1 MQKEAEKN
9 AMLDK
14 LVLEMS
20 LKPGKTTSA
29 AAKAKAQSAK
39 ASSAH
44 KDHAAEQGSPA
55 STAAFV
61 SLAKSD
67 HSTVKAS
74 SPVKGP
80 SDSALPTPAAEPDL
94 AHGAKTGILTFKTS
108 SAADV
113 KHKRDRKA
121 FKKSAEEATRQ
132 RGLTVVSV
140 EWLDDRAGI
149 RVHWSRTVEND
160 EEDELDDSSIL
171 GGPEEAASGSNG
183 ADKEAETGTVEP
195 GDQMEGADEAGQT
208 VDAGTFPEEAAPADG
223 PDDGPLLTEH
233 RDLPA
238 FSQADYDNL
247 FEREEAVPPNKAW
260 ARIANDVSLLLY
272 AVEEPLDDDDEKK
285 MRVREHLEAITAM
298 VDAVGV
304 PEDGEVDAGGLK
316 GKGRPQANR
325 GSDDDVG
332 NKDDKDVD
340 IVIEG
345 SDD

>member
-1 MQKEAEKN
+1 
-9 AMLDK
+9 MLDK
-14 LVLEMS
+14 LVLEMG

-29 AAKAKAQSAK
+29 AAKAKAQSSK

-44 KDHAAEQGSPA
+44 KDHAAEQGSTS

-94 AHGAKTGILTFKTS
+94 AHGAKTGVLTFKTS

-160 EEDELDDSSIL
+160 EEDELDDSPVL

-208 VDAGTFPEEAAPADG
+208 VDAGTFPEKAAPADG
-223 PDDGPLLTEH
+223 LDDGPLLTEH
-233 RDLPA
+233 RNLPA

-247 FEREEAVPPNKAW
+247 LEREEAVPPNKAW

-272 AVEEPLDDDDEKK
+272 AVEEPLDDDDDEKK

-304 PEDGEVDAGGLK
+304 PEDGEVDAGGPK

-332 NKDDKDVD
+332 NNDDKDVD